1 MDFGEYLGVRTGG
14 RGGALAHRRGPG
26 RGAIEAR
33 PRTNLFAKGSTM
45 DFGFVKKKLLLK
57 AKSERDQYRKWF
69 ESAMMMVDHVPV
81 SLMWCNAEDQFA
93 ITYMN
98 NAAKQALGTIESH
111 LGCTVK
117 ELQGRKIDALFKPAG
132 ATAPDVTCDV
142 GLPLHTQLRIGP
154 EVMDLHL
161 HRIYDKNKACCGAM
175 VTWRF
180 VTRETELAN
189 TFESSIKGVVETI
202 SSSATELEASA
213 QTMTAV
219 ADQAN
224 ERSTAVAAASEE
236 ASSNVQTV
244 AAAAEELSA
253 SISEIGRQVH
263 QSNTIC
269 GSAVEEAK
277 HVNATVQNLAEGA
290 QRIGEVVA
298 LINDIADQ
306 TNLLALNATIE
317 AARAGD
323 AGKGF
328 AVVANEV
335 KSLANQTGK
344 ATEDIAA
351 QITAIQSST
360 QEAVGAIQ
368 GIGTTIS
375 KINEIA
381 TAIAAAVEEQGTAIQ
396 EIARNVS
403 QAASGTQEV
412 SKNISGVREIAGEA
426 GQASSHVLMAAR
438 DLNVQ
443 SERLRAEVDKFLTIV
458 RAA

>member
-1 MDFGEYLGVRTGG
+1 
-14 RGGALAHRRGPG
+14 
-26 RGAIEAR
+26 
-33 PRTNLFAKGSTM
+33 M
-45 DFGFVKKKLLLK
+45 DFGFVSKKLLLK
-57 AKSERDQYRKWF
+57 AKSERDQFKRWF

-81 SLMWCNAEDQFA
+81 SLIWCNAEDGFT

-98 NAAKQALGTIESH
+98 FAAKMTLQAIEKH
-111 LGCTVK
+111 LPCTVK
-117 ELQGRKIDALFKPAG
+117 DIQGRKIDFFFTAAG
-132 ATAPDVTCDV
+132 TSAPDVGASPTF
-142 GLPLHTQLRIGP
+142 HSQLIIGP
-154 EVMDLHL
+154 EVLDLHIDT
-161 HRIYDKNKACCGAM
+161 IYDKNKTCCGAM
-175 VTWRF
+175 VTWRII
-180 VTRETELAN
+180 TRETRLADA
-189 TFESSIKGVVETI
+189 FEVNIKGVVETI
-202 SSSATELEASA
+202 SSSSTELEASA

-224 ERSTAVAAASEE
+224 QRSTAVAAASEQ

-244 AAAAEELSA
+244 AAATEELSA
-253 SISEIGRQVH
+253 SITEIGRQVH

-269 GSAVEEAK
+269 SSAVQEAQ
-277 HVNATVQNLAEGA
+277 HVNATVKNLADGA

-298 LINDIADQ
+298 LINDIAEQ

-351 QITAIQSST
+351 QINAIQGAT
-360 QEAVGAIQ
+360 KEAVGAIQ
-368 GIGTTIS
+368 GIGNTIA

-381 TAIAAAVEEQGTAIQ
+381 TTIASAVEQQGTAMR

-403 QAASGTQEV
+403 QAAAGTEDV

-426 GQASSHVLMAAR
+426 GQASSHVLSAAR
-438 DLNVQ
+438 DLANQ
-443 SERLRAEVDKFLTIV
+443 SEKLSNEVDKFLATI

>member
-1 MDFGEYLGVRTGG
+1 M
-14 RGGALAHRRGPG
+14 
-26 RGAIEAR
+26 
-33 PRTNLFAKGSTM
+33 NL
-45 DFGFVKKKLLLK
+45 GFVSKKLLLK
-57 AKSERDQYRKWF
+57 AKSERDQFRKWF
-69 ESAMMMVDHVPV
+69 ESAMMMVDNIPT
-81 SLMWCNAEDQFA
+81 SLVWCNAEDGFA
-93 ITYMN
+93 VTYMN
-98 NAAKQALGTIESH
+98 IAAKKSLEGLEKY

-117 ELQGRKIDALFKPAG
+117 EVNGRKADFLFTPAG
-132 ATAPDVTCDV
+132 KKTPDVTCASNYREQLHIGTEVLDV
-142 GLPLHTQLRIGP
+142 HVEAIFDGK
-154 EVMDLHL
+154 
-161 HRIYDKNKACCGAM
+161 KNCCGAM
-175 VTWRF
+175 ITWRN
-180 VTRETELAN
+180 VTRETQLAD

-253 SISEIGRQVH
+253 SITEIGRQVH
-263 QSNTIC
+263 QSNSIC

-351 QITAIQSST
+351 QITAIQGAT

-368 GIGTTIS
+368 GIGATIA

-403 QAASGTQEV
+403 QAAAGTQDV

-438 DLNVQ
+438 DLNIQ
-443 SERLRAEVDKFLTIV
+443 SERLRTEVDKFLSMV

>member
-1 MDFGEYLGVRTGG
+1 
-14 RGGALAHRRGPG
+14 
-26 RGAIEAR
+26 
-33 PRTNLFAKGSTM
+33 M
-45 DFGFVKKKLLLK
+45 DFGFVSKSLLLK
-57 AKSERDQYRKWF
+57 AKSERDQFRKWF
-69 ESAMMMVDHVPV
+69 ESAMMMVDHVPI
-81 SLMWCNAEDQFA
+81 SLMWCNAEDGFA

-98 NAAKQALGTIESH
+98 FAAKKSLELIEGH
-111 LGCTVK
+111 IGCTAK
-117 ELQGRKIDALFKPAG
+117 EVSGKKMDVLFKPAG
-132 ATAPDVTCDV
+132 IAVPDAANANYH
-142 GLPLHTQLRIGP
+142 GQLHIGP
-154 EVMDLHL
+154 EVLDLQVHT
-161 HRIYDKNKACCGAM
+161 IYDKNKTVCGAM
-175 VTWRF
+175 VTWRS
-180 VTRETELAN
+180 VTREVQLAD
-189 TFESSIKGVVETI
+189 TFEESIKGVVETI
-202 SSSATELEASA
+202 SSSATELESSA

-219 ADQAN
+219 SDQAN

-263 QSNTIC
+263 QSNSIAT
-269 GSAVEEAK
+269 SAVEEAK

-351 QITAIQSST
+351 QITAIQSAT
-360 QEAVGAIQ
+360 QESVGAIQ
-368 GIGTTIS
+368 GISTTIA

-381 TAIAAAVEEQGTAIQ
+381 AAIAAAVEEQGTAIQ

-403 QAASGTQEV
+403 QAAKGTQDV
-412 SKNISGVREIAGEA
+412 SKNISGVRDVAGEA
-426 GQASSHVLMAAR
+426 GQASNHVLLAAR
-438 DLNVQ
+438 DLNAQ
-443 SERLRAEVDKFLTIV
+443 AEMLRTEVDKFLHII

>member
-1 MDFGEYLGVRTGG
+1 M
-14 RGGALAHRRGPG
+14 
-26 RGAIEAR
+26 
-33 PRTNLFAKGSTM
+33 N
-45 DFGFVKKKLLLK
+45 FGFVSKKLLLK
-57 AKSERDQYRKWF
+57 AKSERDQFRKWF
-69 ESAMMMVDHVPV
+69 ESAMMMVDHVPI
-81 SLMWCNAEDQFA
+81 SLMWCNAEDGFA

-98 NAAKQALGTIESH
+98 NAAKKSLEMIESH
-111 LGCTVK
+111 LSCSVK
-117 ELQGRKIDALFKPAG
+117 EVSGKKIDVLFAAAG
-132 ATAPDVTCDV
+132 VAAPDVTRNAEFH
-142 GLPLHTQLRIGP
+142 GQLHIGV
-154 EVMDLHL
+154 EVLDLTVHS
-161 HRIYDKNKACCGAM
+161 IYDKNKTCCGAM
-175 VTWRF
+175 VTWRS
-180 VTRETELAN
+180 VTRETQLAD
-189 TFESSIKGVVETI
+189 TFEANIKGVVETI

-253 SISEIGRQVH
+253 SITEIGRQVH
-263 QSNTIC
+263 QSNNIC
-269 GSAVEEAK
+269 ANAVEEAR

-351 QITAIQSST
+351 QITAIQGAT

-368 GIGTTIS
+368 GIGTTIA

-403 QAASGTQEV
+403 QAASGTQDV
-412 SKNISGVREIAGEA
+412 SKNISGVREVAGEA
-426 GQASSHVLMAAR
+426 GQASAHVLMAAR

-443 SERLRAEVDKFLTIV
+443 SEKLRTEVDKFLGII